1 MKAITLRDF
10 GGPEMMQYSDID
22 TPTAGAG
29 QLLIRV
35 HATSVNR
42 PDVIQRQGNYPPPPG
57 DSEVLGLE
65 VAGIVDA
72 IGEGIIRFSPGDRVV
87 ALVGGGGYAEYA
99 VALEGHTMTLP
110 ESISFE
116 QAACICETYITAYL
130 NLFLL
135 GELQGKKSVLIHG
148 GGGGVATSAI
158 QLCGA
163 LTPDTEILVTAS
175 TGKLERVLK
184 QGADHVIDY
193 REQVFAEE
201 VRHLTDKRGVDVILD
216 HIGAKYLQDNMK
228 SLALAGTMMLIGV
241 MGGIKAE
248 LNLAAMMVKRQRI
261 IGSVLRSRPVAE
273 KADIIAKF
281 EAVVMPLIA
290 SGEIRCD
297 FPARG
302 SRCSSHDDG
311 TRWPLRQDRA
321 DHAWC
326 LTQDLTTPNSQPSRR
341 HPAAFYLSSPHPFS
355 CHPRES
361 GDLRSDDK
369 KPAVK
374 TPLS

>member
-10 GGPEMMQYSDID
+10 GGPEMMQYDDID
-22 TPTAGAG
+22 TPTPGDG

-65 VAGIVDA
+65 VAGVVESVGGA
-72 IGEGIIRFSPGDRVV
+72 GSRFKPGDRVV
-87 ALVGGGGYAEYA
+87 ALVGGGGYAEYTL
-99 VALEGHTMTLP
+99 ALEGHCMALS

-130 NLFLL
+130 NLFML

-158 QLCGA
+158 QLCRA
-163 LTPDTEILVTAS
+163 LSPDTQIIVTAS
-175 TGKLERVLK
+175 SGKLDRVAS
-184 QGADHVIDY
+184 QGAHHVIDY
-193 REQVFAEE
+193 REQSFADEIRRITE
-201 VRHLTDKRGVDVILD
+201 KRGVDVILD
-216 HIGAKYLQDNMK
+216 HIGAAYLEDNMK

-248 LNLAAMMVKRQRI
+248 LNLASMMVKRQRI

-273 KADIIAKF
+273 KAAIIARF
-281 EAVVMPLIA
+281 EEVVMPLIA
-290 SGEIRCD
+290 AGE
-297 FPARG
+297 
-302 SRCSSHDDG
+302 
-311 TRWPLRQDRA
+311 
-321 DHAWC
+321 
-326 LTQDLTTPNSQPSRR
+326 
-341 HPAAFYLSSPHPFS
+341 
-355 CHPRES
+355 
-361 GDLRSDDK
+361 
-369 KPAVK
+369 V
-374 TPLS
+374 TPLVDATFPLSEAAAAHTLMEQGGHFGKIVLTMPGV

>member
-1 MKAITLRDF
+1 MKAITLSDF

-22 TPTAGAG
+22 TPTPGAG

-65 VAGIVDA
+65 VAGVVETVGDDTT
-72 IGEGIIRFSPGDRVV
+72 GFSPGDRVV

-99 VALEGHTMTLP
+99 VALEGHTMALA

-135 GELQGKKSVLIHG
+135 GELQGKQSVLIHG

-158 QLCGA
+158 QLCRA
-163 LTPDTEILVTAS
+163 LSPDTEILVTAS
-175 TGKLERVLK
+175 TGKLERVLE
-184 QGADHVIDY
+184 QGANHVIDY
-193 REQVFAEE
+193 REQVFADEI
-201 VRHLTDKRGVDVILD
+201 RRITDKRGVDVILD

-228 SLALAGTMMLIGV
+228 SLALAGTLMLIGV
-241 MGGIKAE
+241 MGGIKSE
-248 LNLAAMMVKRQRI
+248 LNLATMMVKRQRI

-273 KADIIAKF
+273 KASIIAKF
-281 EAVVMPLIA
+281 EAAVMPLIA
-290 SGEIRCD
+290 SG
-297 FPARG
+297 
-302 SRCSSHDDG
+302 
-311 TRWPLRQDRA
+311 
-321 DHAWC
+321 
-326 LTQDLTTPNSQPSRR
+326 
-341 HPAAFYLSSPHPFS
+341 
-355 CHPRES
+355 
-361 GDLRSDDK
+361 
-369 KPAVK
+369 AV
-374 TPLS
+374 TPLVDVTFPLAEAAAAHTMMEQGGHFGKIVLTMPGT

>member
-22 TPTAGAG
+22 IPAPGAG

-65 VAGIVDA
+65 VAGVVES
-72 IGEGIIRFSPGDRVV
+72 IGDGITRFSPGDRVV

-99 VALEGHTMTLP
+99 VTLEGHSMQLP

-135 GELQGKKSVLIHG
+135 GELQGKQSVLIHG

-158 QLCGA
+158 QLCRA

-175 TGKLERVLK
+175 SGKLERVGE
-184 QGADHVIDY
+184 QGANHVIDY
-193 REQVFAEE
+193 REQVFADE
-201 VRHLTDKRGVDVILD
+201 VRQITNKRGVDVILD
-216 HIGAKYLQDNMK
+216 HIGAQYLQDNMK
-228 SLALAGTMMLIGV
+228 SLALAGTLMLIGV

-248 LNLAAMMVKRQRI
+248 LNLATMMVKRQRI

-273 KADIIAKF
+273 KAAIIAKF
-281 EAVVMPLIA
+281 EAAVMPLIA
-290 SGEIRCD
+290 SGVVAPLVD
-297 FPARG
+297 ATFPLAEAAAAHTMMEQG
-302 SRCSSHDDG
+302 GHFG
-311 TRWPLRQDRA
+311 KIV
-321 DHAWC
+321 
-326 LTQDLTTPNSQPSRR
+326 LTMPG
-341 HPAAFYLSSPHPFS
+341 A
-355 CHPRES
+355 
-361 GDLRSDDK
+361 
-369 KPAVK
+369 
-374 TPLS
+374 

>member
-22 TPTAGAG
+22 TPTPGAG

-65 VAGIVDA
+65 VAGVVESVGD
-72 IGEGIIRFSPGDRVV
+72 GITRFSPGDRVV

-99 VALEGHTMTLP
+99 LALEGHSMALP

-135 GELQGKKSVLIHG
+135 GELQGKQSVLIHG

-158 QLCGA
+158 QLCRA
-163 LTPDTEILVTAS
+163 LTPSTEILVTAS
-175 TGKLERVLK
+175 TGKLERVRE
-184 QGADHVIDY
+184 QGASHVIDY
-193 REQVFAEE
+193 REQVFADE
-201 VRHLTDKRGVDVILD
+201 VRQITNKRGVDVILD
-216 HIGAKYLQDNMK
+216 HIGAQYLQDNMK
-228 SLALAGTMMLIGV
+228 SLALAGTLMLIGV

-248 LNLAAMMVKRQRI
+248 LNLATMMVKRQRI

-273 KADIIAKF
+273 KAAIIAKF
-281 EAVVMPLIA
+281 EATVMPLIA
-290 SGEIRCD
+290 
-297 FPARG
+297 A
-302 SRCSSHDDG
+302 
-311 TRWPLRQDRA
+311 
-321 DHAWC
+321 
-326 LTQDLTTPNSQPSRR
+326 
-341 HPAAFYLSSPHPFS
+341 
-355 CHPRES
+355 
-361 GDLRSDDK
+361 GD
-369 KPAVK
+369 V
-374 TPLS
+374 TPLVDATFPLAEAAAAHTMMEQGGHFGKIVLSMPNV

>member
-10 GGPEMMQYSDID
+10 GGPEMMQYADID
-22 TPTAGAG
+22 TPTPGAG

-35 HATSVNR
+35 HASSVNR

-65 VAGIVDA
+65 VAGIVES
-72 IGEGIIRFSPGDRVV
+72 IGDGITRFGPGDRVV

-99 VALEGHTMTLP
+99 VALEGHSMALP

-135 GELQGKKSVLIHG
+135 AELQGKQSVLIHG

-158 QLCGA
+158 QLCRA
-163 LTPDTEILVTAS
+163 LTPDTKILVTAS
-175 TGKLERVLK
+175 TGKLERVRE
-184 QGADHVIDY
+184 QGANHVIDY
-193 REQVFAEE
+193 REQVFADE
-201 VRHLTDKRGVDVILD
+201 VRQITSKRGVDVILD

-228 SLALAGTMMLIGV
+228 SLALAGTLMLIGV

-248 LNLAAMMVKRQRI
+248 LNLATMMVKRQRI

-273 KADIIAKF
+273 KAAIIAKF
-281 EAVVMPLIA
+281 DAAVMPLIA
-290 SGEIRCD
+290 RGEI
-297 FPARG
+297 
-302 SRCSSHDDG
+302 
-311 TRWPLRQDRA
+311 
-321 DHAWC
+321 
-326 LTQDLTTPNSQPSRR
+326 
-341 HPAAFYLSSPHPFS
+341 
-355 CHPRES
+355 
-361 GDLRSDDK
+361 
-369 KPAVK
+369 
-374 TPLS
+374 TPLVDATFPLAEAAAAHTMMEQGGHFGKIVLTMPGG

>member
-10 GGPEMMQYSDID
+10 GGPEMMQYCDID
-22 TPTAGAG
+22 TPTASAG

-72 IGEGIIRFSPGDRVV
+72 IGAGISRFSVGDRVV

-99 VALEGHTMTLP
+99 VALEGHTMALADA
-110 ESISFE
+110 ISFE

-135 GELQGKKSVLIHG
+135 GELQGKKTVLIHG

-158 QLCGA
+158 QLCRA

-175 TGKLERVLK
+175 TGKLERVLE

-193 REQVFAEE
+193 REQVFADE
-201 VRHLTDKRGVDVILD
+201 VRRITDKRGVDVILD

-228 SLALAGTMMLIGV
+228 SLTLAGTLMLIGV

-248 LNLAAMMVKRQRI
+248 LNLASMMVKRQRI

-273 KADIIAKF
+273 KAAIIAKF
-281 EAVVMPLIA
+281 EAAVMPLIA
-290 SGEIRCD
+290 SGEIVPLVD
-297 FPARG
+297 ATFPLAEAAAAHTMMEQG
-302 SRCSSHDDG
+302 GHFG
-311 TRWPLRQDRA
+311 KIV
-321 DHAWC
+321 
-326 LTQDLTTPNSQPSRR
+326 LTMP
-341 HPAAFYLSSPHPFS
+341 
-355 CHPRES
+355 
-361 GDLRSDDK
+361 GD
-369 KPAVK
+369 
-374 TPLS
+374 